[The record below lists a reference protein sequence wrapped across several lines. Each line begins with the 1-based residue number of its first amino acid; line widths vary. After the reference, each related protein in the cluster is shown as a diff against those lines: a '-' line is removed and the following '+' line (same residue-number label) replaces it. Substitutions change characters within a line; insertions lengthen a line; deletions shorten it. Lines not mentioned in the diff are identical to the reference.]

1 MLRILGRRQADPR
14 DMGVLVVP
22 EAPQAF
28 LAGWMITDKT
38 DIAMA
43 SGGNVVKFWEPG
55 SRPNRS
61 HPSQNACERSSQ
73 AFV

>member
-1 MLRILGRRQADPR
+1 M
-14 DMGVLVVP
+14 P